1 MEPDKNTTPPSEDE
15 QPKEDLPQVNAP
27 VEPKSDTPSK
37 PDEPAPADAL
47 SRTPEDL
54 QEEAEEHAAAA
65 ADPNSAAEKPVKK
78 VSALKRFF
86 RKVNVYLLI
95 FILLV
100 VVAGIIAAVSYLN
113 SQKAP
118 VEPTVAS
125 QELTEEALQQ
135 LANTDASVGNSS
147 QTLTIQGN
155 AIIAGQT
162 LMRGNLN
169 VAGNIQTGG
178 SLQAPSLTI
187 SGSANLGDTQINSL
201 QVASNAAIQGS
212 TTMRDL
218 NVAGSSTFSGPIT
231 ASQITV
237 TRLILSGNAV
247 LQVPNHISF
256 TGASP
261 GRTANATVL
270 GNGGSLSVNG
280 SDTSGTVS
288 VNTGNNPTPGCFG
301 RIIFNQAYSSQSRVI
316 ISPVGAAAGAAQYY
330 VDRNNTGFSVCT
342 VNAAQA
348 NQAFAYDYFVA
359 N

>member
-1 MEPDKNTTPPSEDE
+1 MDSDKNNTPPSEE
-15 QPKEDLPQVNAP
+15 EHPSEDLPKTVTASEVP
-27 VEPKSDTPSK
+27 KVEET
-37 PDEPAPADAL
+37 APADAL

-54 QEEAEEHAAAA
+54 EEEAAEQAAA
-65 ADPNSAAEKPVKK
+65 SAATTATSAQPVKK
-78 VSALKRFF
+78 QSAIKRFL

-135 LANTDASVGNSS
+135 LANNDASVGNSS

-169 VAGNIQTGG
+169 VAGNIQSGG
-178 SLQAPSLTI
+178 SIQAPTLTI
-187 SGSANLGDTQINSL
+187 SGSSNLGDTQINTL
-201 QVASNAAIQGS
+201 QVASNAAIQGN
-212 TTMRDL
+212 TTLRDL
-218 NVAGSSTFSGPIT
+218 NVAGTSTFSGAMT

-261 GRTANATVL
+261 NRTANPTVL
-270 GNGGSLSVNG
+270 GNGGSMSVNG

-288 VNTGNNPTPGCFG
+288 VNTGNNPTAGCFG
-301 RIIFNQAYSSQSRVI
+301 RVIFNQAYSNQSRVI
-316 ISPVGAAAGAAQYY
+316 VSPVGAGAGSTQFYI
-330 VDRNNTGFSVCT
+330 DRNNTGFSVCT
-342 VNAAQA
+342 VNAAPA